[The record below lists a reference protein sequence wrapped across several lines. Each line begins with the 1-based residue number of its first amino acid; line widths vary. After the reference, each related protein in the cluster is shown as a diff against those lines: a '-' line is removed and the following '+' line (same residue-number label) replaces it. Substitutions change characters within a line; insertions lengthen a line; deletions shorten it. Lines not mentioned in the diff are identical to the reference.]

1 MDRVTRTKPRFATI
15 KVRNCAAILP
25 TLTELGA
32 DPEAVLR
39 SAGIEPAMFSD
50 PDNDLPFAA
59 VGKLVT
65 QCVKATGCESF
76 GLRVGARRNMTSI
89 GLTGLVSM
97 HAPTV
102 RDALQVISG
111 SIRTSNT
118 GVATMLEE
126 RGPVASFQ
134 YVVTAPNIESADQIV
149 DAAIA
154 LVVNTMR
161 QLCGPAWGPIRVRLT
176 RDPPRDKSPFAQFF
190 RVPVEFGALT
200 AGVIF
205 DAAALDWPV
214 RDRDPDT
221 AKILAPLLE
230 DAVAG
235 AQGDFVSAVKSVMR
249 ARIGSGAFSR
259 DSVCRALGLNARTLA
274 HRLEVFGVTFS
285 GLADEVRFDAAQSL
299 LLRDRRMAE
308 IAADLGF
315 ADPSAFI
322 RAFKAWSGTTPARWR
337 AARQGAAPAGAR
349 RRAR

>member
-1 MDRVTRTKPRFATI
+1 
-15 KVRNCAAILP
+15 
-25 TLTELGA
+25 
-32 DPEAVLR
+32 
-39 SAGIEPAMFSD
+39 MFSD

-59 VGKLVT
+59 VGKLAT
-65 QCVKATGCESF
+65 ECVKATGCESF

-102 RDALQVISG
+102 RDALQVISD

-126 RGPVASFQ
+126 RGSVASFQ
-134 YVVTAPNIESADQIV
+134 YAVTAPNIESADQIV

-161 QLCGPAWGPIRVRLT
+161 RLCGPAWRPNRVRLT

-230 DAVAG
+230 DCGRRRARRLRLG
-235 AQGDFVSAVKSVMR
+235 RQIVMR
-249 ARIGSGAFSR
+249 ARIGSGALTR
-259 DSVCRALGLNARTLA
+259 ESVCRALGVNARTLA
-274 HRLEVFGVTFS
+274 HRLEAFGVTFS
-285 GLADEVRFDAAQSL
+285 GLADEVRFDAAQGL
-299 LLRDRRMAE
+299 LLKERRIAE
-308 IAADLGF
+308 IAAGLGF
-315 ADPSAFI
+315 AEPSAFI
-322 RAFKAWSGTTPARWR
+322 RAFKSWSGTTPARWR
-337 AARQGAAPAGAR
+337 ATRNAVAPAGGGPR
-349 RRAR
+349 SR

>member
-1 MDRVTRTKPRFATI
+1 LDRVTRTKPRYAII
-15 KVRNCAAILP
+15 KVRNVAAILP
-25 TLTELGA
+25 TLTDLGA

-59 VGKLVT
+59 VGKLAT
-65 QCVKATGCESF
+65 ECVKATGCESF

-102 RDALQVISG
+102 RDALQIISD

-126 RGPVASFQ
+126 RGASASFQ

-154 LVVNTMR
+154 LIVNTMR
-161 QLCGPAWGPIRVRLT
+161 QLCGPAWRPDRVRLT
-176 RDPPRDKSPFAQFF
+176 RDPPRDKSPFARFF
-190 RVPVEFGALT
+190 GVPVEFGALT

-205 DAAALDWPV
+205 DAAALDRPV

-230 DAVAG
+230 DAIAD

-249 ARIGSGAFSR
+249 ARIGSGAFTR

-274 HRLEVFGVTFS
+274 HRLEAYGVTFS
-285 GLADEVRFDAAQSL
+285 GLADEVRLDAAQSL
-299 LLRDRRMAE
+299 LLKERRMAE
-308 IAADLGF
+308 IAAALGF
-315 ADPSAFI
+315 AEPSAFI

-337 AARQGAAPAGAR
+337 VARHGAAPTSAR